1 MFNSI
6 RASFIRGVHAT
17 SAMQSFVYGLVLF
30 GFCSPM
36 VVQAGVLSKAICK
49 PYKQLVDNELF
60 MVIAAIAA
68 VILIIVWKLAPSG
81 TILSKGIGLLA
92 ALVFAVN
99 IENVLQMV
107 TGTGLG
113 C

>member
-17 SAMQSFVYGLVLF
+17 SAMQSFVYGLVLYA
-30 GFCSPM
+30 FCSPM

-68 VILIIVWKLAPSG
+68 VILIIVWKLVPS
-81 TILSKGIGLLA
+81 GIGLLA